1 MSNVAASRAAQRSF
15 ARPRRFACRSREEN
29 VANRILQVSMLGLVA
44 FGLLAVASYGQTQS
58 KEVKKA
64 PIGMT
69 SPTSGSEMFNSY
81 CSPCH
86 GKDAKG
92 NGPAA
97 TALKNPPA
105 NLTELAKKN
114 GGKFPADHVAAVL
127 RSGVAGAHG
136 SSDMPVWGPLFSSVS
151 SKDDAI
157 IQMRISNLIHYL
169 EKLQEK

>member
-1 MSNVAASRAAQRSF
+1 M
-15 ARPRRFACRSREEN
+15 
-29 VANRILQVSMLGLVA
+29 ANRILQVLTLVA
-44 FGLLAVASYGQTQS
+44 VAFTLLAAASYGQTQS
-58 KEVKKA
+58 KEIKKE

-81 CSPCH
+81 CAPCH

-105 NLTELAKKN
+105 NLAELAKKN
-114 GGKFPADHVAAVL
+114 GGKFPADHVASVL

-136 SSDMPVWGPLFSSVS
+136 SAEMPVWGPLFSAVS
-151 SKDDAI
+151 GKDDAI
-157 IQMRISNLIHYL
+157 VQMRISNLIHYL

>member
-1 MSNVAASRAAQRSF
+1 VRHSDDLPADSGRN
-15 ARPRRFACRSREEN
+15 N
-29 VANRILQVSMLGLVA
+29 VANRILRVFVLGLVA
-44 FGLLAVASYGQTQS
+44 FALLGVATCGQTKS

-81 CSPCH
+81 CAPCH

-97 TALKNPPA
+97 TALKNLPA
-105 NLTELAKKN
+105 NLTELARKN
-114 GGKFPADHVAAVL
+114 GGKFPTDHVASVL
-127 RSGVAGAHG
+127 RSGVSGAHG
-136 SSDMPVWGPLFSSVS
+136 STDMPVWGPLFSAVS
-151 SKDDAI
+151 GNDDAI
-157 IQMRISNLIHYL
+157 VQMRITNLIHYL

>member
-1 MSNVAASRAAQRSF
+1 M
-15 ARPRRFACRSREEN
+15 
-29 VANRILQVSMLGLVA
+29 ANRILQVLTLVA
-44 FGLLAVASYGQTQS
+44 VAFTLLAAASYGQTQS
-58 KEVKKA
+58 KEIKKE

-81 CSPCH
+81 CAPCH

-105 NLTELAKKN
+105 NLAELAKKN
-114 GGKFPADHVAAVL
+114 GGKFPADHVASVL
-127 RSGVAGAHG
+127 RSGGAGAHG
-136 SSDMPVWGPLFSSVS
+136 SAEMPVWGPLFSAVS
-151 SKDDAI
+151 GKDDAI
-157 IQMRISNLIHYL
+157 VQMRISNLIHYL

>member
-1 MSNVAASRAAQRSF
+1 
-15 ARPRRFACRSREEN
+15 
-29 VANRILQVSMLGLVA
+29 VANRILQVLTLVA
-44 FGLLAVASYGQTQS
+44 VAFTLLAAASYGQTQS
-58 KEVKKA
+58 KEIKKE

-81 CSPCH
+81 CAPCH

-105 NLTELAKKN
+105 NLAELAKKN
-114 GGKFPADHVAAVL
+114 GGKFPADHVASVL

-136 SSDMPVWGPLFSSVS
+136 SAEMPVWGPLFSAVS
-151 SKDDAI
+151 GKDDAI
-157 IQMRISNLIHYL
+157 VQMRISNLIHYL